1 MCLRYPTKRLKRGVG
16 RIIAP
21 NYYIPSTDDYSTKK
35 MKKVYPIKLE
45 SQTISDLKEIA
56 ESVGSNPNK
65 VAREFIESGID
76 NFKKTGK
83 I

>member
-1 MCLRYPTKRLKRGVG
+1 
-16 RIIAP
+16 
-21 NYYIPSTDDYSTKK
+21 

-45 SQTISDLKEIA
+45 PQTISDLKEIA
-56 ESVGSNPNK
+56 ESIGSNPNK
-65 VAREFIESGID
+65 VARGFIESGID

>member
-1 MCLRYPTKRLKRGVG
+1 
-16 RIIAP
+16 
-21 NYYIPSTDDYSTKK
+21 

-56 ESVGSNPNK
+56 ESIGSNPNK

-83 I
+83 V